1 MDEHLQQDINEL
13 LEQLDAQENTSRS
26 AHDENQ
32 QGTEVIDVFIVR
44 RQVGEPELTTV
55 ESTLADTSDEQET
68 QTAPTEQ
75 ETTEL
80 PEFFTE
86 QVRKD
91 LGPFWD
97 SLPAEALHHDPNAY
111 LMSET
116 VRPSLR
122 AAAPG

>member
-1 MDEHLQQDINEL
+1 MRGAIPRWMNVVRAVSSEGFGRIAYYTEL
-13 LEQLDAQENTSRS
+13 RGRLDTDRPL
-26 AHDENQ
+26 
-32 QGTEVIDVFIVR
+32 R
-44 RQVGEPELTTV
+44 RYF
-55 ESTLADTSDEQET
+55 
-68 QTAPTEQ
+68 EQ

-80 PEFFTE
+80 PEFFAA